1 MYYVRAM
8 ATSDPTDV
16 HFDPYAYETHEDP
29 YPVYERLRRLAPAY
43 WNDDIGFWALSRH
56 ADVLEGFLNTARYSN
71 TGGVSLDQGDM
82 GDPASTT
89 SFLAM
94 DPPRHTKMRGLVS
107 RGFTPRRVAEL
118 EPKIRA
124 LAVHYIGTFLD
135 QDGCEFI
142 EAFAGR
148 LPMDVI
154 SEMLGVP
161 PKDRSMLRAWADL
174 VLHREEGYT
183 GVPQAGLDAALHLI
197 GYFDELVKER
207 KKKPGDDLVSALLD
221 AELDGEKLLDG
232 DVIAFLFLM
241 IIAGNETTTKLLGNM
256 LYWISRNPDQHDK
269 VRDDPSAIPLWVEET
284 LRYDNSSQA
293 LMRTVAEEHSLHG
306 KTLREGD
313 RVLLLVGAGNRD
325 GEVFAQPDTFD
336 IERDTTASL
345 SFGRGTHFCLGA
357 SLARLEARVSVE
369 ELQKVISDFSVVESG
384 LVRVHSSNVRG
395 FSAVPIEFTRR

>member
-1 MYYVRAM
+1 M
-8 ATSDPTDV
+8 TSRDASEV

-29 YPVYERLRRLAPAY
+29 YPIYERLRRDAPVY
-43 WNDDIGFWALSRH
+43 WNREIGFWALSRYD
-56 ADVLEGFLNTARYSN
+56 DVLEGFKNTVLYSN
-71 TGGVSLDQGDM
+71 KGGVSLDQGDM

-124 LAVHYIGTFLD
+124 LAKHYIGTFLD
-135 QDGCEFI
+135 QGHCEFI
-142 EAFAGR
+142 DAFAGR

-154 SEMLGVP
+154 SEMLGVERE
-161 PKDRSMLRAWADL
+161 DRDMLRAWADL
-174 VLHREEGYT
+174 VLHREEGVA
-183 GVPQAGLDAALHLI
+183 GVPQEGLDASLHLV
-197 GYFDELVKER
+197 GYFDQLVKER
-207 KKKPGDDLVSALLD
+207 KRKRGDDLVSALLE
-221 AELDGEKLLDG
+221 AEVDGERLAAA

-256 LYWISRNPDQHDK
+256 LYWISRNPEQHDK
-269 VRDDPSAIPLWVEET
+269 VRDDPAAIPSWVEET

-293 LMRTVAEEHSLHG
+293 LMRTVAEEHEVRG
-306 KTLREGD
+306 QTLRAGD
-313 RVLLLVGAGNRD
+313 RVLLLVGSANRD
-325 GEVFAQPDTFD
+325 EAAFERADVFD

-357 SLARLEARVSVE
+357 SLARLEARVSLE
-369 ELQKVISDFSVVESG
+369 EIQKVIADFTVVESG

-395 FSAVPIEFTRR
+395 FSAVPIEFSLR

>member
-1 MYYVRAM
+1 MYYLTTMVSR
-8 ATSDPTDV
+8 PEV
-16 HFDPYAYETHEDP
+16 LFDPYAYETHEDP
-29 YPVYERLRRLAPAY
+29 YPIYRRLRQEAPVY
-43 WNDDIGFWALSRH
+43 WNDEVGFWALSRH
-56 ADVLEGFLNTARYSN
+56 EDVLEGFKNVEHYSN
-71 TGGVSLDQGDM
+71 KGGVSLDQGDM

-118 EPKIRA
+118 EPKIRE
-124 LAVHYIGTFLD
+124 LAVHYIDTFLER
-135 QDGCEFI
+135 GECEFI
-142 EAFAGR
+142 ESFAGR

-154 SEMLGVP
+154 SEMLGVRRE
-161 PKDRSMLRAWADL
+161 DREMLRRWADI
-174 VLHREEGYT
+174 VLHREEGVA
-183 GVPQAGLDAALHLI
+183 GVPQEGLDASLHLI

-207 KKKPGDDLVSALLD
+207 KRKLGTDLVSALLE
-221 AELDGEKLLDG
+221 AELDGAKLADA

-256 LYWISRNPDQHDK
+256 LYWASRNPDQHDK
-269 VRDDPSAIPLWVEET
+269 VRDDPAAIPLWVEET

-293 LMRTVAEEHSLHG
+293 LMRTVAQEHEVRG

-313 RVLLLVGAGNRD
+313 RVLLLVGSANRD
-325 GEVFAQPDTFD
+325 EDVFDCADTFD
-336 IERDTTASL
+336 IERDTSASL

-357 SLARLEARVSVE
+357 SLARLEARVSLE
-369 ELQKVISDFSVVESG
+369 EIQKVISDFSVDESG

-395 FSAVPIEFTRR
+395 FSAVPIEFERR

>member
-1 MYYVRAM
+1 MSENLESEVR
-8 ATSDPTDV
+8 
-16 HFDPYAYETHEDP
+16 FDPYAYETHEDP
-29 YPVYERLRRLAPAY
+29 YPIYRRLRERAPVY
-43 WNDDIGFWALSRH
+43 WNDEIGFWAFSRY
-56 ADVLEGFLNTARYSN
+56 ADVLEGFKNVTLYSN

-124 LAVHYIGTFLD
+124 LAVHYIATFLD
-135 QDGCEFI
+135 QGRCDFI
-142 EAFAGR
+142 ESFAGK

-154 SEMLGVP
+154 SEMLGVRQE
-161 PKDRSMLRAWADL
+161 DRDMLRAWADL
-174 VLHREEGYT
+174 VLHREEGFA
-183 GVPQAGLDAALHLI
+183 GVPKEGLEASLNI
-197 GYFDELVKER
+197 VGYFDELVR
-207 KKKPGDDLVSALLD
+207 DRRRRPGDDLVSALLE
-221 AELDGEKLLDG
+221 AEIDGERLADR

-256 LYWISRNPDQHDK
+256 LYWIHRNPQQHDK
-269 VRDDPSAIPLWVEET
+269 IRDDPSKIPLWVEET

-293 LMRTVAEEHSLHG
+293 LMRTVKEAHEVRGQALH
-306 KTLREGD
+306 EGD
-313 RVLLLVGAGNRD
+313 RVLLLVGSANRD
-325 GEVFAQPDTFD
+325 DEVFERPDEFD

-357 SLARLEARVSVE
+357 SLARLEARVSLE
-369 ELQKVISDFSVVESG
+369 EIQKVIADFRVDESG

-395 FSAVPIEFTRR
+395 FAAVPIEFTRR